1 MAPRLFHVSED
12 AGIARFEP
20 RPPPSPDAGVEGD
33 AVWAVAES
41 HLVNFLTPRD
51 CPRIAFRAG
60 PGASDEDKARFLA
73 GADRVVAFEEV
84 WLERVR
90 ACTLY
95 LYDMPPETFE
105 EALPQ
110 AGYWISRAPVTPA
123 GVVAQSDLMTALAKA
138 GAEVRILKDF
148 WPLADAVAASSLQF
162 SILRKRNAKPRRSG
176 A

>member
-1 MAPRLFHVSED
+1 MPRLFHVSEE
-12 AGIARFEP
+12 AGIERFEP
-20 RPPPSPDAGVEGD
+20 RPPPSLDAGVEGD
-33 AVWAVAES
+33 VVWAVAGS

-60 PGASDEDKARFLA
+60 PGTSEADKARFLA
-73 GADRVVAFEEV
+73 GAERVVALEED

-95 LYDMPPETFE
+95 LYEMPPRTFE
-105 EALPQ
+105 EALPE
-110 AGYWISRAPVTPA
+110 AGYWISREVVTPS
-123 GVVAQSDLMTALAKA
+123 GVVAVSNLMAALAEA
-138 GAEVRILKDF
+138 GAEIRILNDF

-162 SILRKRNAKPRRSG
+162 SILRKRNANPRRSG